1 MTTKTKKGAS
11 MAAEKQKITFERT
24 YKAPLEDVWDLW
36 TTRDGIESWWGP
48 EGFVA
53 KVHKL
58 DLRAGGD
65 LEYSFTATAPEQI
78 EALKGMGV
86 PLTQVVRGTYKEV
99 TPRAAS
105 CTRIWRISSPAS
117 SRTRSRW
124 SSSSTSCRT
133 ASAWS

>member
-1 MTTKTKKGAS
+1 MTTKTKNGAS

-86 PLTQVVRGTYKEV
+86 PLTQVVRGTY
-99 TPRAAS
+99 
-105 CTRIWRISSPAS
+105 
-117 SRTRSRW
+117 
-124 SSSSTSCRT
+124 
-133 ASAWS
+133 